1 MKLNFKLSLKPPFI
15 IHSDRRTKVISSSG
29 ERFFTDE
36 IELVSKEIPV
46 KRICRGCLFEEKDF
60 TCKYKEMLKM
70 PISCMDVDNSNYQ
83 PKK

>member
-1 MKLNFKLSLKPPFI
+1 MKLNFRLSLKPPFI
-15 IHSDRRTKVISSSG
+15 IHAVISSSG

-46 KRICRGCLFEEKDF
+46 KSICRGCLFEEKDF
-60 TCKYKEMLKM
+60 TCKYKERLKM

-83 PKK
+83 PKNFL